1 LVEQEVFVERI
12 AVTAFWCVL
21 LGLIWQGLEL
31 LIYGKITPRIVDDIM
46 MFLFLP
52 FIWIAVQKL

>member
-1 LVEQEVFVERI
+1 MERI